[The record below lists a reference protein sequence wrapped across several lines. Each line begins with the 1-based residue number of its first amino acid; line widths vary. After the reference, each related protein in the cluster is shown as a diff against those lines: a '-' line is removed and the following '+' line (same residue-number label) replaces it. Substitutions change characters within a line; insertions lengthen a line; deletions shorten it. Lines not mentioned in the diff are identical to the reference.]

1 MSLKLKFFLLLLLS
15 ISIPSSS
22 AMVEPLRD
30 IKITEKS
37 IIKVGSI
44 QMNARKLMT
53 LDVQD
58 YDETKAN
65 NRHDPKKPGNGKP

>member
-1 MSLKLKFFLLLLLS
+1 MVVESLQDGNIADK
-15 ISIPSSS
+15 S
-22 AMVEPLRD
+22 AF
-30 IKITEKS
+30 KIGG
-37 IIKVGSI
+37 V
-44 QMNARKLMT
+44 QMNGRKLMT